1 MINNDILSYC
11 ISDIYKEYKNKAIKN
26 EKKQSLSKDIE
37 TIIRLQADTKSYIN
51 MLSTKIYWISKEL
64 NKSYH
69 QVANILLKNHI
80 ISITDYDKA
89 LRRYEEIIYRPKNY
103 TSF

>member
-1 MINNDILSYC
+1 MNNNDILNYC

-26 EKKQSLSKDIE
+26 EKKQSLNKDIE
-37 TIIRLQADTKSYIN
+37 TIMRLQSDTKTYIN
-51 MLSTKIYWISKEL
+51 MLSTKIYWMSKEL
-64 NKSYH
+64 DKSYH
-69 QVANILLKNHI
+69 QVANILLKHHI

-89 LRRYEEIIYRPKNY
+89 LKRYEQIIYRHKNY